1 VSQRESEALRNFD
14 KLIDEGM
21 LDLQGKE
28 ADEKYL
34 DLWEKVKRMQ
44 KL

>member
-1 VSQRESEALRNFD
+1 MQRNFD

-21 LDLQGKE
+21 LDLQGEE
-28 ADEKYL
+28 ADAKYL

-44 KL
+44 KLQET